1 MWEIAIDLAVKNR
14 HHSVVMFLLQN
25 YKGTH
30 KALNYAVRNE
40 DMKMFDILE
49 RTGHLGT
56 EECVAYAV
64 TTNLS
69 LNIIKQLILKY
80 GFVNNTL
87 QIVIDYD
94 RADILEMVNEMFP
107 LNYDIKSKA
116 EILRPRKIIQ
126 SRKYEIGIARGV
138 RSVNILYDVKAVI
151 RTTDLRALAV
161 MLNQNSEGFLFEC
174 TKTAA
179 IFRNKKVLKFIEGLG
194 VKLDKLF
201 SNLVGFKN
209 LWLLQYINKN
219 YNLKPHVKKLIS
231 TGNTDIVDLFWHR
244 KDLPNTLLRTNMYSS
259 YEVVKWVM
267 KNSEQAFELCDLV
280 NCNNLELLK
289 QHYVHPRQITQL
301 MIKQAVVE
309 KNIEILDWL
318 LSKSNLDKENIMNF
332 AVSENTCSHM
342 VKYLYEKGAHMTVT
356 AFHILISNNDINTI
370 KWLLDRGHII
380 KESDV
385 HIAIEYNS
393 LCILRLMFKYFPRR
407 RKNIE
412 DLLLSRQCR

>member
-1 MWEIAIDLAVKNR
+1 
-14 HHSVVMFLLQN
+14 
-25 YKGTH
+25 
-30 KALNYAVRNE
+30 
-40 DMKMFDILE
+40 
-49 RTGHLGT
+49 
-56 EECVAYAV
+56 
-64 TTNLS
+64 
-69 LNIIKQLILKY
+69 
-80 GFVNNTL
+80 
-87 QIVIDYD
+87 
-94 RADILEMVNEMFP
+94 
-107 LNYDIKSKA
+107 
-116 EILRPRKIIQ
+116 
-126 SRKYEIGIARGV
+126 
-138 RSVNILYDVKAVI
+138 
-151 RTTDLRALAV
+151 
-161 MLNQNSEGFLFEC
+161 
-174 TKTAA
+174 
-179 IFRNKKVLKFIEGLG
+179 
-194 VKLDKLF
+194 
-201 SNLVGFKN
+201 
-209 LWLLQYINKN
+209 
-219 YNLKPHVKKLIS
+219 
-231 TGNTDIVDLFWHR
+231 
-244 KDLPNTLLRTNMYSS
+244 
-259 YEVVKWVM
+259 M

-393 LCILRLMFKYFPRR
+393 LCLLRLMFKYFPRR

-412 DLLLSRQCR
+412 DLLLSRQCQ